1 MLVTTIVYHGRAFDP
16 VEMVALLGLLTK
28 VLRSPIAELW
38 KICKCRI
45 RTVDPMQEPM
55 RFQLKNGLA
64 RRCHFIKMIYRGLST
79 GGEEEVK

>member
-16 VEMVALLGLLTK
+16 VERVALLGLLTK
-28 VLRSPIAELW
+28 VLRSPVAELW

-45 RTVDPMQEPM
+45 TTFDPMQEPM

-64 RRCHFIKMIYRGLST
+64 RRCHFIRIIYCGLST
-79 GGEEEVK
+79 GEEEVK